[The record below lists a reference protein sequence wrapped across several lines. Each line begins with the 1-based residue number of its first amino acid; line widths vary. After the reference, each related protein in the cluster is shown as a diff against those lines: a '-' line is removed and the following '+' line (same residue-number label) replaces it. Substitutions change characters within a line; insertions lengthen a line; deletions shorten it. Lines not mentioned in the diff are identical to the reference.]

1 MAIHDIRKGQS
12 EDRELITN
20 YDLAAS
26 ANELLGG
33 IELDVASSKIAN
45 DYVGAERYFTPSDDG
60 LNAQDWYGRVYL
72 FPPSGAYFWDKKN
85 DKWKM
90 TRASSL
96 SLVSSHAV
104 WFRKLY
110 TSWLKSEIEQGLYFT
125 NCPDMIRY
133 EQKIFDFPVCILKTA
148 PTLLKN
154 TSEGL
159 SQHKTCTSFLV
170 YLQPKHCCAEATEK
184 FIDIY
189 SPKGR
194 VLV

>member
-45 DYVGAERYFTPSDDG
+45 EYVGAEKYFTPSDDG

-170 YLQPKHCCAEATEK
+170 YLQPKHCCTEATEK